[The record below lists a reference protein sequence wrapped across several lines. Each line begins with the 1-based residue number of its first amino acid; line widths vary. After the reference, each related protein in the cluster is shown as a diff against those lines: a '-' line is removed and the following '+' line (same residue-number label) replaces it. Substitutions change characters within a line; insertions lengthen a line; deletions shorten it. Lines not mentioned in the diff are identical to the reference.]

1 MFTSTTFANP
11 TFQKNIRLALW
22 LARMESKKTGHR
34 VVNYVQNRSGG
45 NVLRLDVY
53 AGKLTSVYAAGAS
66 KNGSSLSSK
75 DFVSV
80 LSNVL
85 EGKYN
90 D

>member
-11 TFQKNIRLALW
+11 TFQKRIRQALW
-22 LARMESKKTGHR
+22 LARMESKKTGKR
-34 VVNYVQNRSGG
+34 SVQYVQNKHGR

-53 AGKLTSVYAAGAS
+53 GGKLTSVYASGAS

-75 DFVSV
+75 DFASV

-85 EGKYN
+85 EGK
-90 D
+90 

>member
-11 TFQKNIRLALW
+11 TFQKNIRQALW

-34 VVNYVQNRSGG
+34 VVKYVTNRYGR

-53 AGKLTSVYAAGAS
+53 DGKLTSVYTSGH
-66 KNGSSLSSK
+66 SSK
-75 DFVSV
+75 DFASV

-85 EGKYN
+85 EG
-90 D
+90 

>member
-11 TFQKNIRLALW
+11 IFQKNIRQALW

-34 VVNYVQNRSGG
+34 VVNYVTNRP
-45 NVLRLDVY
+45 NERVLRLDVY
-53 AGKLTSVYAAGAS
+53 DGKLTSVYASGAS

-75 DFVSV
+75 DFASV

-85 EGKYN
+85 EGKIV
-90 D
+90 